1 MSIVYFTVK
10 LRNIKQIVQ
19 LMWCDILFL
28 TAAEELC
35 VVVEWY
41 ISWYEWYLI
50 YYEYLRVIELVGPW
64 TYDEVYLLGVL
75 ADDL

>member
-1 MSIVYFTVK
+1 MSIVYFTGK

-19 LMWCDILFL
+19 LMVCDIFFL

-35 VVVEWY
+35 VIVEWY
-41 ISWYEWYLI
+41 ISWYEWYMI
-50 YYEYLRVIELVGPW
+50 YEYLRVIELVGPW
-64 TYDEVYLLGVL
+64 TYVEVYLLGVL